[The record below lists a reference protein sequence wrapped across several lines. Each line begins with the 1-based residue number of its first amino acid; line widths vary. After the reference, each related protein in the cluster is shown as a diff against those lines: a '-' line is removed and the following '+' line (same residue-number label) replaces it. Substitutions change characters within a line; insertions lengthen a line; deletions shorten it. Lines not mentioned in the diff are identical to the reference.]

1 MKEFKVTVTVR
12 AADIIEAELL
22 RDGIQNALNELG
34 NNQELLLRLADP
46 NTARH
51 YAVRVR
57 QLIGSPLM
65 QKLAKSFE

>member
-46 NTARH
+46 NLARH
-51 YAVRVR
+51 YAVRAR